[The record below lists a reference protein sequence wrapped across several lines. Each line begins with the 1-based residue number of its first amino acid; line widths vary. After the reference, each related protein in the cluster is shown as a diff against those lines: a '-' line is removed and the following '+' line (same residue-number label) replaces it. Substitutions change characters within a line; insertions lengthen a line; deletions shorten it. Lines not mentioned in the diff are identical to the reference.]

1 MADSSRWAGLVWGGG
16 VRDKSFGSGGHSG
29 LLGAFRADTLFLGGG
44 SRAVLGL
51 CDFFGVGTS
60 RVGHGSRR
68 IIGENAK
75 GMVGGGILGGA
86 NRWINFGRSRIF
98 RLGSLF
104 ALLGGAGMGLAVFLE
119 RRSRAGGD
127 DERAGFGFAGLL
139 DENAA
144 SAGGGS
150 ENGEEGIMLQPR
162 RQANLSKRMTATMIV
177 VGIAAL
183 ILLQR
188 LFVVQVVEGQKHAQ
202 TLIQQTTIPILLSPP
217 RGLVLD
223 RNGLPLAENRARY
236 DVDLYVRE
244 LMGNYAR
251 AHRGRLPMTLVEVG
265 LGEKKR
271 KQKQVD
277 IVKIVNETATEPLRN
292 LGIVPNY
299 EIDELRKHSQQR
311 PNTPFQL
318 ATQID
323 FTTLS
328 RMAERDPR
336 IPGVQEAARPVRW
349 YPYGALASHVMG
361 FVGAPEEQT
370 LETFQP
376 EVIGKEGIEK
386 GFEQDLEGVPGG
398 KILKKNNL
406 GFIMEEQG
414 YQAPVPGH
422 NVYLTLDVRVQTIV
436 EGVMRRVGRGACVV
450 MDPNSGDILAMCSVP
465 NFDPNSF
472 VPGGTG
478 KSTDWKQ
485 LLTAESKPMLNRAL
499 GAYAPGSTFKTLT
512 ALAALENPAAKF
524 TPQTVIHSPGAIEM
538 AGRTWHDWNP
548 DGQGSIALKRGL
560 AMSCNTFFYQLG
572 VRTGIESMSE
582 MGKRIGFGQKLLLR
596 PDGAPALAGE
606 DPGTMPGREW
616 MENRMAQRKK
626 SYKTKIDAWVA
637 EGQKSPRP
645 KPPAVERW
653 SDGHTANTSI
663 GQGYVR
669 VTPLQMAVMLSAVAN
684 GGTVYQ
690 PRLVQGVG
698 RTTEK
703 GTKATKEYPVAVKRG
718 DLQVKPENLAAVR
731 EGLRA
736 VVTEGTGKNAAV
748 KDVEVAGKTGSA
760 QFVTRIGGS
769 TVKDTRTW
777 FTGFA
782 PLKEPK
788 YVVIVL
794 VEGGVSGG
802 STCAPLA
809 SEVLFKLFEMEKGVP
824 PALVYQAPVVG
835 HFHGVTAS
843 DGSYTP
849 GDDDNGGLD
858 GFFNWL
864 DEGFGGGASRGL
876 RRR

>member
-1 MADSSRWAGLVWGGG
+1 M
-16 VRDKSFGSGGHSG
+16 
-29 LLGAFRADTLFLGGG
+29 LLAR
-44 SRAVLGL
+44 
-51 CDFFGVGTS
+51 
-60 RVGHGSRR
+60 
-68 IIGENAK
+68 
-75 GMVGGGILGGA
+75 
-86 NRWINFGRSRIF
+86 
-98 RLGSLF
+98 
-104 ALLGGAGMGLAVFLE
+104 
-119 RRSRAGGD
+119 
-127 DERAGFGFAGLL
+127 
-139 DENAA
+139 
-144 SAGGGS
+144 
-150 ENGEEGIMLQPR
+150 P
-162 RQANLSKRMTATMIV
+162 QANIPKRMAAAMLF
-177 VGIAAL
+177 VGLAAL

-188 LFVVQVVEGQKHAQ
+188 LFVVQVLEGQKHAQ
-202 TLIQQTTIPILLSPP
+202 TLINQTTIPILLSPP
-217 RGLVLD
+217 RGLILD

-244 LMGNYAR
+244 LTGNYAR
-251 AHRGRLPMTLVEVG
+251 AHRGRLPMKQVEVG
-265 LGEKKR
+265 MGDKRR

-277 IVKIVNETATEPLRN
+277 IEKIVEETSIEPLRN
-292 LGIVPNY
+292 LGISANY
-299 EIDELRKHSQQR
+299 DPEDLRRHSQQR

-323 FTTLS
+323 FATLS

-349 YPYGALASHVMG
+349 YPYGALAAHVMG

-376 EVIGKEGIEK
+376 EVIGKDGVEK
-386 GFEQDLEGVPGG
+386 GFDVDLEGKPGG

-414 YQAPVPGH
+414 YQAPVPGQ
-422 NVYLTLDVRVQTIV
+422 NVYLTLDARVQTIV

-450 MDPNSGDILAMCSVP
+450 MDPKSGDILAMCSVP

-472 VPGGTG
+472 VPGGGG
-478 KSTDWKQ
+478 KVPDWKR
-485 LLTAESKPMLNRAL
+485 LMTDETKPMLNRAL
-499 GAYAPGSTFKTLT
+499 GAYAPGSTFKTVT
-512 ALAALENPAAKF
+512 AISALENPDAKF
-524 TPQTVIHSPGAIEM
+524 TPQTVIHSPGSIEM

-548 DGQGSIALKRGL
+548 DGQGDIVLKRGL

-572 VRTGIESMSE
+572 VRTGIDSISA
-582 MGKRIGFGQKLLLR
+582 MGKRIGFGEKILLGPNGESVLS
-596 PDGAPALAGE
+596 GE

-626 SYKTKIDAWVA
+626 AYKGKIETWVA
-637 EGQKSPRP
+637 EGKKTPRP
-645 KPPAVERW
+645 SPPAIEKW

-663 GQGYVR
+663 GQGFVR

-684 GGTVYQ
+684 GGTVYR

-698 RTTEK
+698 KTTEN
-703 GTKATKEYPVAVKRG
+703 GTQATKEYPVAVKRG
-718 DLQVKPENLAAVR
+718 DLGVRPENLAAVR

-760 QFVTRIGGS
+760 QFVTQIGGS

-782 PLKEPK
+782 PLKDPK
-788 YVVIVL
+788 YVVIVI

-802 STCAPLA
+802 TTCAPLA
-809 SEVLFKLFEMEKGVP
+809 SEILAKLFEMEKGTVP
-824 PALVYQAPVVG
+824 QLVYQAPVMG

-843 DGSYTP
+843 DGSYQPP
-849 GDDDNGGLD
+849 GTTDDDDTGGLG

-864 DEGFGGGASRGL
+864 DEGFGGGGRGL

>member
-1 MADSSRWAGLVWGGG
+1 
-16 VRDKSFGSGGHSG
+16 
-29 LLGAFRADTLFLGGG
+29 
-44 SRAVLGL
+44 
-51 CDFFGVGTS
+51 
-60 RVGHGSRR
+60 
-68 IIGENAK
+68 
-75 GMVGGGILGGA
+75 
-86 NRWINFGRSRIF
+86 
-98 RLGSLF
+98 
-104 ALLGGAGMGLAVFLE
+104 
-119 RRSRAGGD
+119 
-127 DERAGFGFAGLL
+127 
-139 DENAA
+139 
-144 SAGGGS
+144 
-150 ENGEEGIMLQPR
+150 
-162 RQANLSKRMTATMIV
+162 
-177 VGIAAL
+177 
-183 ILLQR
+183 
-188 LFVVQVVEGQKHAQ
+188 
-202 TLIQQTTIPILLSPP
+202 
-217 RGLVLD
+217 
-223 RNGLPLAENRARY
+223 
-236 DVDLYVRE
+236 
-244 LMGNYAR
+244 
-251 AHRGRLPMTLVEVG
+251 
-265 LGEKKR
+265 
-271 KQKQVD
+271 
-277 IVKIVNETATEPLRN
+277 
-292 LGIVPNY
+292 
-299 EIDELRKHSQQR
+299 
-311 PNTPFQL
+311 
-318 ATQID
+318 
-323 FTTLS
+323 
-328 RMAERDPR
+328 
-336 IPGVQEAARPVRW
+336 
-349 YPYGALASHVMG
+349 
-361 FVGAPEEQT
+361 
-370 LETFQP
+370 
-376 EVIGKEGIEK
+376 
-386 GFEQDLEGVPGG
+386 
-398 KILKKNNL
+398 
-406 GFIMEEQG
+406 
-414 YQAPVPGH
+414 
-422 NVYLTLDVRVQTIV
+422 
-436 EGVMRRVGRGACVV
+436 
-450 MDPNSGDILAMCSVP
+450 
-465 NFDPNSF
+465 
-472 VPGGTG
+472 
-478 KSTDWKQ
+478 
-485 LLTAESKPMLNRAL
+485 MLNRAL

>member
-1 MADSSRWAGLVWGGG
+1 MLLARPQVNIPKRMAA
-16 VRDKSFGSGGHSG
+16 
-29 LLGAFRADTLFLGGG
+29 AMLF
-44 SRAVLGL
+44 V
-51 CDFFGVGTS
+51 
-60 RVGHGSRR
+60 
-68 IIGENAK
+68 
-75 GMVGGGILGGA
+75 
-86 NRWINFGRSRIF
+86 
-98 RLGSLF
+98 
-104 ALLGGAGMGLAVFLE
+104 GLA
-119 RRSRAGGD
+119 
-127 DERAGFGFAGLL
+127 
-139 DENAA
+139 
-144 SAGGGS
+144 
-150 ENGEEGIMLQPR
+150 
-162 RQANLSKRMTATMIV
+162 T
-177 VGIAAL
+177 L

-188 LFVVQVVEGQKHAQ
+188 LFVVQVIEGQKHAQ
-202 TLIQQTTIPILLSPP
+202 TLINQTTIPILLSPP
-217 RGLVLD
+217 RGLILD

-236 DVDLYVRE
+236 DVDMYVRE
-244 LMGNYAR
+244 LTGNYAR
-251 AHRGRLPMTLVEVG
+251 AHRGRLPMKEVEVG
-265 LGEKKR
+265 MGDKRR

-277 IVKIVNETATEPLRN
+277 IEKIVEETSIEPLRN
-292 LGIVPNY
+292 LGIAANY
-299 EIDELRKHSQQR
+299 DAEDLRRHAQQR

-323 FTTLS
+323 FATLS

-349 YPYGALASHVMG
+349 YPYGALAAHVMG

-376 EVIGKEGIEK
+376 EVIGKDGVEK
-386 GFEQDLEGVPGG
+386 GFDMDLEGKPGG

-414 YQAPVPGH
+414 YQAPVPGQ
-422 NVYLTLDVRVQTIV
+422 NVYLTLDARVQTIV

-450 MDPNSGDILAMCSVP
+450 MDPNTGDILAMCSVP

-472 VPGGTG
+472 VPGGGG
-478 KSTDWKQ
+478 KVPDWKR
-485 LLTAESKPMLNRAL
+485 LMTDETKPMLNRAL
-499 GAYAPGSTFKTLT
+499 GAYAPGSTFKTVT
-512 ALAALENPAAKF
+512 AISALENPDAKF
-524 TPQTVIHSPGAIEM
+524 TPQTVIHSPGSIEM

-548 DGQGSIALKRGL
+548 DGQGDIVLKRGL

-572 VRTGIESMSE
+572 VRTGIDSISA
-582 MGKRIGFGQKLLLR
+582 MGKRIGFGEKILLG
-596 PDGAPALAGE
+596 PDGEPVLSGE

-626 SYKTKIDAWVA
+626 AYKGKIETWVA
-637 EGQKSPRP
+637 EGKKTPRP
-645 KPPAVERW
+645 SPPAIEKW

-663 GQGYVR
+663 GQGFVR

-684 GGTVYQ
+684 GGTVYR

-698 RTTEK
+698 KTTEN
-703 GTKATKEYPVAVKRG
+703 GTQATKEYPVAVKRG
-718 DLQVKPENLAAVR
+718 CLGVRPENLAAVR

-760 QFVTRIGGS
+760 QFVTQIGGS

-782 PLKEPK
+782 PLKNPK
-788 YVVIVL
+788 YVVIVI

-802 STCAPLA
+802 TTCAPLA
-809 SEVLFKLFEMEKGVP
+809 SEILAKLFEMEKGTAP
-824 PALVYQAPVVG
+824 QLVYQAPVMG

-843 DGSYTP
+843 DGSYQAP
-849 GDDDNGGLD
+849 GTADDDDTGGLS

-864 DEGFGGGASRGL
+864 DEGFGGGGRGL

>member
-1 MADSSRWAGLVWGGG
+1 M
-16 VRDKSFGSGGHSG
+16 
-29 LLGAFRADTLFLGGG
+29 LLAR
-44 SRAVLGL
+44 
-51 CDFFGVGTS
+51 
-60 RVGHGSRR
+60 
-68 IIGENAK
+68 
-75 GMVGGGILGGA
+75 
-86 NRWINFGRSRIF
+86 
-98 RLGSLF
+98 
-104 ALLGGAGMGLAVFLE
+104 
-119 RRSRAGGD
+119 
-127 DERAGFGFAGLL
+127 
-139 DENAA
+139 
-144 SAGGGS
+144 
-150 ENGEEGIMLQPR
+150 P
-162 RQANLSKRMTATMIV
+162 QANIPKRMAAAMLF
-177 VGIAAL
+177 VGLAAL

-188 LFVVQVVEGQKHAQ
+188 LFVVQVLEGQKHAQ
-202 TLIQQTTIPILLSPP
+202 TLINQTTIPILLSPP
-217 RGLVLD
+217 RGLILD

-244 LMGNYAR
+244 LTGNYAR
-251 AHRGRLPMTLVEVG
+251 AHRGRLPMKQVEVG
-265 LGEKKR
+265 MGDKRR

-277 IVKIVNETATEPLRN
+277 IEKIVEETSIEPLRN
-292 LGIVPNY
+292 LGIVANY
-299 EIDELRKHSQQR
+299 DVEDLRRHAQQR

-318 ATQID
+318 STQID
-323 FTTLS
+323 FATLS

-349 YPYGALASHVMG
+349 YPYGALAAHVMG

-376 EVIGKEGIEK
+376 EVIGKDGVEK
-386 GFEQDLEGVPGG
+386 GFDVDLEGKPGG

-414 YQAPVPGH
+414 YQAPVPGQ
-422 NVYLTLDVRVQTIV
+422 NVYLTLDARVQTIV

-450 MDPNSGDILAMCSVP
+450 MDPKSGDILAMCSVP

-472 VPGGTG
+472 VPGGGG
-478 KSTDWKQ
+478 KVPDWKR
-485 LLTAESKPMLNRAL
+485 LMTDETKPMLNRAL
-499 GAYAPGSTFKTLT
+499 GAYAPGSTFKTVT
-512 ALAALENPAAKF
+512 AISALENPDAKF
-524 TPQTVIHSPGAIEM
+524 TPQTVIHSPGSIEM

-548 DGQGSIALKRGL
+548 DGQGDIVLKRGL

-572 VRTGIESMSE
+572 VRTGIDSISA
-582 MGKRIGFGQKLLLR
+582 MGKRIGFGEKILLGPNGESMLS
-596 PDGAPALAGE
+596 GE

-626 SYKTKIDAWVA
+626 AYKGKIETWVA
-637 EGQKSPRP
+637 EGKKTPRP
-645 KPPAVERW
+645 TPPAIEKW

-663 GQGYVR
+663 GQGFVR

-684 GGTVYQ
+684 GGTVYR

-698 RTTEK
+698 KTTEN
-703 GTKATKEYPVAVKRG
+703 GTQATKEYPVAVKRG
-718 DLQVKPENLAAVR
+718 DLGVRPENLAAVR

-760 QFVTRIGGS
+760 QFVTQIGGS

-782 PLKEPK
+782 PLKDPK
-788 YVVIVL
+788 YVVIVI

-802 STCAPLA
+802 TTCAPLA
-809 SEVLFKLFEMEKGVP
+809 SEILAKLFEMEKGTVP
-824 PALVYQAPVVG
+824 QLVYQAPVMG

-843 DGSYTP
+843 DGSYQPP
-849 GDDDNGGLD
+849 GSADDDDTGGLG

-864 DEGFGGGASRGL
+864 DEGFGGGGRGL

>member
-29 LLGAFRADTLFLGGG
+29 LLGAFRDDTLFLGGG

-68 IIGENAK
+68 IIGDNAK

-86 NRWINFGRSRIF
+86 NRCINFGRSRIF

-236 DVDLYVRE
+236 DVDLYVLE

-336 IPGVQEAARPVRW
+336 ITGVQEAARPVRW

-361 FVGAPEEQT
+361 FVGALEEQT

-414 YQAPVPGH
+414 YRAPVPGH

-663 GQGYVR
+663 GHGYVR

>member
-1 MADSSRWAGLVWGGG
+1 M
-16 VRDKSFGSGGHSG
+16 
-29 LLGAFRADTLFLGGG
+29 LLARPQ
-44 SRAVLGL
+44 
-51 CDFFGVGTS
+51 
-60 RVGHGSRR
+60 
-68 IIGENAK
+68 
-75 GMVGGGILGGA
+75 A
-86 NRWINFGRSRIF
+86 NI
-98 RLGSLF
+98 
-104 ALLGGAGMGLAVFLE
+104 
-119 RRSRAGGD
+119 
-127 DERAGFGFAGLL
+127 
-139 DENAA
+139 
-144 SAGGGS
+144 
-150 ENGEEGIMLQPR
+150 PR
-162 RQANLSKRMTATMIV
+162 RMAAAMLFI
-177 VGIAAL
+177 GLAAL

-188 LFVVQVVEGQKHAQ
+188 LFVVQVIEGQKHAQ
-202 TLIQQTTIPILLSPP
+202 TLINQTTIPILLSPP
-217 RGLVLD
+217 RGLILD

-244 LMGNYAR
+244 LTGNYAR
-251 AHRGRLPMTLVEVG
+251 AHRGRLPMKQVEVG
-265 LGEKKR
+265 MGDKRR

-277 IVKIVNETATEPLRN
+277 IEKIVEETSIEPLRN
-292 LGIVPNY
+292 LGITANY
-299 EIDELRKHSQQR
+299 DAEDLRRHAQQR

-323 FTTLS
+323 FATLS

-376 EVIGKEGIEK
+376 EVIGKDGVEK
-386 GFEQDLEGVPGG
+386 GFDIDLEGKPGG

-414 YQAPVPGH
+414 YQAPVPGQ
-422 NVYLTLDVRVQTIV
+422 NVYLTLDARVQTIV

-450 MDPNSGDILAMCSVP
+450 MDPNTGDILAMCSVP

-472 VPGGTG
+472 VPGGGG
-478 KSTDWKQ
+478 KVPDWKR
-485 LLTAESKPMLNRAL
+485 LMTDETKPMLNRAL

-512 ALAALENPAAKF
+512 AISALENPDAKF
-524 TPQTVIHSPGAIEM
+524 TPQTVIHSPGSIEM

-548 DGQGSIALKRGL
+548 DGQGDIVLKRGL

-572 VRTGIESMSE
+572 VRTGIDSMSA
-582 MGKRIGFGQKLLLR
+582 MGKRIGFGEKILLG
-596 PDGAPALAGE
+596 PDGEPVLSGE

-626 SYKTKIDAWVA
+626 AYKGKIETWVA
-637 EGQKSPRP
+637 EGKKTPRP
-645 KPPAVERW
+645 SPPAIEKW

-663 GQGYVR
+663 GQGFVR

-684 GGTVYQ
+684 GGTVYR

-698 RTTEK
+698 KTTEN
-703 GTKATKEYPVAVKRG
+703 GTQATKEYPVAVKRG
-718 DLQVKPENLAAVR
+718 DLGVRPENLTAVR

-760 QFVTRIGGS
+760 QFVTQIGGS

-782 PLKEPK
+782 PLKDPK
-788 YVVIVL
+788 YVVIVI

-802 STCAPLA
+802 TTCAPLA
-809 SEVLFKLFEMEKGVP
+809 SEILAKLFEMEKGTAP
-824 PALVYQAPVVG
+824 QLVYQAPVMG

-843 DGSYTP
+843 DGSYQPP
-849 GDDDNGGLD
+849 GTADDDDTGGLS

-864 DEGFGGGASRGL
+864 DEGFGGGGRGL

>member
-162 RQANLSKRMTATMIV
+162 RRANLSKRMTATMIV

-386 GFEQDLEGVPGG
+386 GFEQDLEVVPGG

>member
-1 MADSSRWAGLVWGGG
+1 MAAAMLFVGL
-16 VRDKSFGSGGHSG
+16 
-29 LLGAFRADTLFLGGG
+29 
-44 SRAVLGL
+44 
-51 CDFFGVGTS
+51 
-60 RVGHGSRR
+60 
-68 IIGENAK
+68 
-75 GMVGGGILGGA
+75 
-86 NRWINFGRSRIF
+86 
-98 RLGSLF
+98 
-104 ALLGGAGMGLAVFLE
+104 
-119 RRSRAGGD
+119 
-127 DERAGFGFAGLL
+127 
-139 DENAA
+139 
-144 SAGGGS
+144 
-150 ENGEEGIMLQPR
+150 
-162 RQANLSKRMTATMIV
+162 
-177 VGIAAL
+177 AAL

-188 LFVVQVVEGQKHAQ
+188 LFVVQVIEGQKHAQ
-202 TLIQQTTIPILLSPP
+202 TLINQTTIPILLSPP
-217 RGLVLD
+217 RGLILD

-244 LMGNYAR
+244 LTGNYAR
-251 AHRGRLPMTLVEVG
+251 AHRGRLPMKQVEVG
-265 LGEKKR
+265 MGDKRR

-277 IVKIVNETATEPLRN
+277 IEKIVEETAIEPLRN
-292 LGIVPNY
+292 LGIAASY
-299 EIDELRKHSQQR
+299 DAEDLRRHAQQR

-323 FTTLS
+323 FATLS

-376 EVIGKEGIEK
+376 EVIGKDGVEK
-386 GFEQDLEGVPGG
+386 GFDVDLEGKPGG

-414 YQAPVPGH
+414 YQAPVPGQ
-422 NVYLTLDVRVQTIV
+422 NVYLTLDARVQTIV

-450 MDPNSGDILAMCSVP
+450 MDPNTGDILAMCSVP

-472 VPGGTG
+472 VPGGGG
-478 KSTDWKQ
+478 KVPDWKRWM
-485 LLTAESKPMLNRAL
+485 TDETKPMLNRAL
-499 GAYAPGSTFKTLT
+499 GAYAPGSTFKTVT
-512 ALAALENPAAKF
+512 AISALENPDAKF
-524 TPQTVIHSPGAIEM
+524 TPQTVIHSPGSIEM

-548 DGQGSIALKRGL
+548 DGQGDIVLKRGL

-572 VRTGIESMSE
+572 VRTGIDSISA
-582 MGKRIGFGQKLLLR
+582 MGKRIGFGEKILLG
-596 PDGAPALAGE
+596 PDGEPVLSGE

-626 SYKTKIDAWVA
+626 AYKGRIETWVA
-637 EGQKSPRP
+637 EGKKTPRP
-645 KPPAVERW
+645 SPPAIEKW

-663 GQGYVR
+663 GQGFVR

-684 GGTVYQ
+684 GGTVYR

-698 RTTEK
+698 KTTEN
-703 GTKATKEYPVAVKRG
+703 GTQATKEYPVAVKRG
-718 DLQVKPENLAAVR
+718 NLGVRPENLTAVR

-760 QFVTRIGGS
+760 QFVTQIGGS

-782 PLKEPK
+782 PLKDPK
-788 YVVIVL
+788 YVVIVI

-802 STCAPLA
+802 TTCAPLA
-809 SEVLFKLFEMEKGVP
+809 SEILTKLFEMEKGTAP
-824 PALVYQAPVVG
+824 QLVYQAPVMG

-843 DGSYTP
+843 DDSYQPP
-849 GDDDNGGLD
+849 GTTDDDDMGGMS

-864 DEGFGGGASRGL
+864 DEGLGGGGRGL

>member
-1 MADSSRWAGLVWGGG
+1 M
-16 VRDKSFGSGGHSG
+16 
-29 LLGAFRADTLFLGGG
+29 LLARPQ
-44 SRAVLGL
+44 
-51 CDFFGVGTS
+51 
-60 RVGHGSRR
+60 
-68 IIGENAK
+68 
-75 GMVGGGILGGA
+75 A
-86 NRWINFGRSRIF
+86 NI
-98 RLGSLF
+98 
-104 ALLGGAGMGLAVFLE
+104 
-119 RRSRAGGD
+119 
-127 DERAGFGFAGLL
+127 
-139 DENAA
+139 
-144 SAGGGS
+144 
-150 ENGEEGIMLQPR
+150 PR
-162 RQANLSKRMTATMIV
+162 RMAAAMLF
-177 VGIAAL
+177 VGVAAL

-188 LFVVQVVEGQKHAQ
+188 LFVVQVIEGQKHAQ
-202 TLIQQTTIPILLSPP
+202 TLINQTTIPILLSPP
-217 RGLVLD
+217 RGLILD

-244 LMGNYAR
+244 LTGNYAR
-251 AHRGRLPMTLVEVG
+251 AHRGRLPMKQVEVG
-265 LGEKKR
+265 MGDKRR

-277 IVKIVNETATEPLRN
+277 IEKIVEETSIEPLRN
-292 LGIVPNY
+292 LGIAANY
-299 EIDELRKHSQQR
+299 DAEDLRRHAQQR

-323 FTTLS
+323 FATLS

-376 EVIGKEGIEK
+376 EVIGKDGVEK
-386 GFEQDLEGVPGG
+386 GFDIDLEGKPGG

-414 YQAPVPGH
+414 YQAPVPGQ
-422 NVYLTLDVRVQTIV
+422 NVYLTLDARVQTIV

-472 VPGGTG
+472 VPGGGG
-478 KSTDWKQ
+478 KVPDWKR
-485 LLTAESKPMLNRAL
+485 LMTDETKPMLNRAL

-512 ALAALENPAAKF
+512 AISALENPDAKF
-524 TPQTVIHSPGAIEM
+524 TPQTVIHSPGSIEM

-548 DGQGSIALKRGL
+548 DGQGDIVLKRGL

-572 VRTGIESMSE
+572 VRTGIDSMSA
-582 MGKRIGFGQKLLLR
+582 MGKRIGFGEKILLG
-596 PDGAPALAGE
+596 PDGEPVLSGE

-626 SYKTKIDAWVA
+626 AYKGKIETWVA
-637 EGQKSPRP
+637 EGKKTPRP
-645 KPPAVERW
+645 SPPAIEKW

-663 GQGYVR
+663 GQGFVR

-684 GGTVYQ
+684 GGTVYR

-698 RTTEK
+698 KTTEN
-703 GTKATKEYPVAVKRG
+703 GTQATKEYPVAVKRG
-718 DLQVKPENLAAVR
+718 DLGVRPANLTAVR

-760 QFVTRIGGS
+760 QFVTQIGGN

-782 PLKEPK
+782 PLKDPK
-788 YVVIVL
+788 YVVIVI

-809 SEVLFKLFEMEKGVP
+809 SEILAKLFEMEKGTVP
-824 PALVYQAPVVG
+824 QLVYQAPVMG

-843 DGSYTP
+843 DDSYQPP
-849 GDDDNGGLD
+849 GAADDDDTGGLS

-864 DEGFGGGASRGL
+864 DEGFGGGGRGL